1 MDLQGSFESL
11 FLTSLLQLLCDENK
25 SGVLRVTSGAKESK
39 VFFKNGTIVYA
50 ISSEKQS
57 RLGYLLRNNGLI
69 SAEQLQKCL
78 ELSREQ
84 KESLGKTLVDT
95 GCLSR
100 ETLDEYNKKQIE
112 EILYNILFWDQGQ
125 FEYKDCA
132 LNLTG
137 MLVTELN
144 PMRLI
149 LEASRRIDEMS
160 VLTKQ
165 IPSDDVIFKISD
177 KNKQTQEI
185 KFTANEWRVMTLV
198 DGSRTVR
205 QIVNES
211 GYDSFAVYKI
221 LYSLLSYGL
230 IEKSVG
236 VQLHEG
242 EAREDDYSA
251 IITIYNDIIEALHA
265 KIALELG
272 NQSAGLI
279 EESKTDVAAEFK
291 AVIAEYSFGRP
302 VAQIAQG
309 IKAVLAQ
316 FEYAEEGRHLL
327 MRGFNDLFRN
337 ILLRVNKSLGSG
349 QTMALVRETEK
360 VLEYVNKYQSSSTEK
375 KRIINDVKNIM
386 LEVIKE
392 IEQGSASESKGGLF
406 SLFGKK

>member
-100 ETLDEYNKKQIE
+100 ETLDEYNRKQIE

-165 IPSDDVIFKISD
+165 IPSDDLIFKISD
-177 KNKQTQEI
+177 KNRQTQEI

-205 QIVNES
+205 QIINES

-236 VQLHEG
+236 VQLEVG
-242 EAREDDYSA
+242 ESQDDYSA
-251 IITIYNDIIEALHA
+251 IITVYNDIIEALHA

-272 NQSAGLI
+272 MQSTGLI
-279 EESKTDVAAEFK
+279 EESKADVGAEFK
-291 AVIAEYSFGRP
+291 GVIAAYSFGRP

-309 IKAVLAQ
+309 VKTVLTQ

-327 MRGFNDLFRN
+327 MRSFNDFFRN
-337 ILLRVNKSLGSG
+337 ILLRVNQTLGSS
-349 QTMALVRETEK
+349 QTMALVQETEK
-360 VLEYVNKYQSSSTEK
+360 VLEYVNKYQASSTEK
-375 KRIINDVKNIM
+375 KRIINDVRNIM
-386 LEVIKE
+386 LEVVKE
-392 IEQGSASESKGGLF
+392 IEQGGGSSQKGGLF
-406 SLFGKK
+406 SLFARK